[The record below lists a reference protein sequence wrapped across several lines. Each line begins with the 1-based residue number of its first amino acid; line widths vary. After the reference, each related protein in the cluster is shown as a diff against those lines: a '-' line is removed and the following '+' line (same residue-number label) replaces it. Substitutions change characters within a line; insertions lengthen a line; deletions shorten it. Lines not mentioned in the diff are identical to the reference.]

1 MRYAGARH
9 AGLTDAKIAA
19 IDDESSD
26 LLSARERAAI
36 RFAEKLAVDHHKVDD
51 GLWTELRGVFSE
63 AEIIELVAH
72 TTLFI
77 GFGRFNEIIG
87 LEAPEGARS

>member
-9 AGLTDAKIAA
+9 AGATEAKIAA
-19 IDDESSD
+19 IDDETSD
-26 LLSARERAAI
+26 LLSARQRVAI

-51 GLWTELRGVFSE
+51 VFWAELRRQFSE

-72 TTLFI
+72 ATLYI
-77 GFGRFNEIIG
+77 GFGRLNEIVGI
-87 LEAPEGARS
+87 EPT